1 MIGLFESFSNVPSE
15 GWTLT
20 RDTTHARTR
29 PASVHPQR
37 SGKTRAKRPAAK
49 SAARAV
55 GAVGAPRASLA
66 LEHVEAL
73 IREQQRIERRGLI
86 LGCGLNA
93 LDPAPL
99 REALAELLEDIRAA
113 ARAIGTLPAVF
124 RDLEIMKSQ
133 TGHGGRRLG
142 AGKPKGRLWRA
153 TLDKQAAARRV

>member
-49 SAARAV
+49 SAAR
-55 GAVGAPRASLA
+55 AVGAPRASLA